1 MCVCNEGREIGI
13 VGTELGGF
21 SNRIFVYVQGNNL
34 RVFGEDPEAPAG
46 DILIKYCPMCGRK
59 LEKNTHLSYNPQE
72 ASKKAA
78 IRYA

>member
-46 DILIKYCPMCGRK
+46 DILI
-59 LEKNTHLSYNPQE
+59 
-72 ASKKAA
+72 
-78 IRYA
+78 